1 MTGRAKSPDWGN
13 QNRIAATER
22 WKAKSA
28 AMGQPVTDAL
38 VEYAQPLPGMRVLDL
53 ASGTGEPAISLAM
66 RVGAQGHVTA
76 LDLSADL
83 LKIATERAQAR
94 GLQNFAS
101 RQADAHSLPFPDN
114 NFDLATSRFG
124 VMFFREP
131 RLALEELRRVLRP
144 KARACFLAWGSFQQP
159 YWQTMLGVVHRH
171 VGGTLLA
178 PGGPDPFRFA
188 ESGSL
193 SEVLCEAG
201 FNEVK
206 EETRML
212 PWAWPG
218 PVEEV
223 WEQVQ
228 AISVPFRP
236 MLERVPPD
244 VWPQIH
250 ADVHSALRKYFD
262 GEKVDFGASV
272 VLASGTK

>member
-1 MTGRAKSPDWGN
+1 
-13 QNRIAATER
+13 
-22 WKAKSA
+22 
-28 AMGQPVTDAL
+28 
-38 VEYAQPLPGMRVLDL
+38 
-53 ASGTGEPAISLAM
+53 
-66 RVGAQGHVTA
+66 
-76 LDLSADL
+76 
-83 LKIATERAQAR
+83 
-94 GLQNFAS
+94 
-101 RQADAHSLPFPDN
+101 
-114 NFDLATSRFG
+114 
-124 VMFFREP
+124 
-131 RLALEELRRVLRP
+131 
-144 KARACFLAWGSFQQP
+144 
-159 YWQTMLGVVHRH
+159 MLGVVHRH